1 MAKIPLRRF
10 NSAGIEVAGQQLDL
24 IKAGH
29 SVDLEDLIVSH
40 QFTEKIGSNNSVEVK
55 KFANRM
61 ECARYFNELIDAHSS
76 QIPNPESDKGL
87 WTWLA
92 IVFRDQLYKSGRNKI
107 GAIERWIPSTDY
119 KRYYRHLLAGPYF
132 IYKTHEDDPD
142 RALSILCSPVST
154 PGELVE
160 HIQSTKDIVK
170 FPSIM
175 EAVTKLYYDP
185 NTGSL
190 KRGAGSKNKGG
201 ARRFPSVLA
210 QFDLT
215 FDFYGMTPEQI
226 LALLPAEFDR
236 FRNS

>member
-1 MAKIPLRRF
+1 MTKIPLRRF
-10 NSAGIEVAGQQLDL
+10 NSAGIEVAGQLLDL

-29 SVDLEDLIVSH
+29 SVDLEGLIDSR
-40 QFTEKIGSNNSVEVK
+40 QFTEKIGSNNSVEAI
-55 KFANRM
+55 KFATRM
-61 ECARYFNELIDAHSS
+61 DCAKYFNELIDAHSS

-92 IVFRDQLYKSGRNKI
+92 IVFRDQLFKSGKNKI
-107 GAIERWIPSTDY
+107 GAQERWIPSTDY
-119 KRYYRHLLAGPYF
+119 RRYYRHLLAGPYF
-132 IYKTHEDDPD
+132 IYKTHEDNPN
-142 RALSILCSPVST
+142 RALAILCSQVSS

-160 HIQSTKDIVK
+160 NIQARQDIVR

-185 NTGSL
+185 NTGAL
-190 KRGAGSKNKGG
+190 KRGAGSKNNGG
-201 ARRFPSVLA
+201 ARRFTSVLG

-226 LALLPAEFDR
+226 LDLLPAEFDR
-236 FRNS
+236 FRKI

>member
-10 NSAGIEVAGQQLDL
+10 NSAGVEVAGQLLDL
-24 IKAGH
+24 MKAGH
-29 SVDLEDLIVSH
+29 SVDLEVLIDSH
-40 QFTEKIGSNNSVEVK
+40 QLTEMISSNNSVEAK

-76 QIPNPESDKGL
+76 QISNPESDKGL

-92 IVFRDQLYKSGRNKI
+92 IVFRDQLYKSGKNKI

-119 KRYYRHLLAGPYF
+119 RRYYRHLLAGPYF
-132 IYKTHEDDPD
+132 IFKTHEDDPS
-142 RALSILCSPVST
+142 RALAVLCSPVST

-160 HIQSTKDIVK
+160 NIQARQDIVR
-170 FPSIM
+170 FPSII

-185 NTGSL
+185 NTGAL
-190 KRGAGSKNKGG
+190 KRGAGSKNNGG
-201 ARRFPSVLA
+201 ARRFTSVLA

-215 FDFYGMTPEQI
+215 FDFYGMTSEQI
-226 LALLPAEFDR
+226 LELLPTEFDR